1 MSIRTKLLAAIVGLN
16 GTILILA
23 WFLFMRIDPQRQTSW
38 QGRAELERLAAT
50 VPREGELEEIVQ
62 RQLEKGLWDGIYVVV
77 SASSRDADK
86 HPQEVYAALE
96 WLGARAEQRRG
107 EQIQGRLREDLS
119 TFHGQAVRAGPIQAY
134 ESGALA
140 VIPAAN
146 SPPARPFSVIALPV
160 SSRWGAQTLYFVM
173 IAGVIL
179 LTAVSFWLV
188 SRLVIDPLGELSDGA
203 ERVAQG
209 DFGVRLQK
217 RGSGDEIDRTISA
230 FNRMAAEVA
239 EYQGHLED
247 RVLTALA
254 RIKNAE
260 QHLAIAQRLAATG
273 KLAAGLAH
281 EINNPL
287 GGMKN
292 ATRALAR
299 GDLDEEKTTLYLEL
313 ISDGLQR
320 VEQTV
325 KRFLS
330 FTPRNLEPRTTNL
343 GDVVGKALGLADH
356 KLSKGKI
363 NVSTELAPE
372 ADVTVFGDPH
382 ELQQV
387 ILNLL
392 LNAGDAAR
400 SDDASGQVRVKLQR
414 IGDEVVLAISDNG
427 HGMSPE
433 DQAHCFDMFFTT
445 KAVGE
450 GTGLGLA
457 VVHNIITNHGGR
469 IEVSSELGQGSVFS
483 IHLPADAGTPTEAV
497 QEEAASP

>member
-23 WFLFMRIDPQRQTSW
+23 WILFLRIDPNRQTSW
-38 QGRAELERLAAT
+38 PGRAELERLAAT

-62 RQLEKGLWDGIYVVV
+62 RQLEEGLWDGIYVVV
-77 SASSRDADK
+77 SASSRDAEK
-86 HPQEVYAALE
+86 HPQEVYAAQE
-96 WLGARAEQRRG
+96 WFEARAQQRVG

-119 TFHGQAVRAGPIQAY
+119 TFHGQAVRSGPIQAH

-146 SPPARPFSVIALPV
+146 SPPARPFSVIALPG
-160 SSRWGAQTLYFVM
+160 SDRWGAQTLYFVM

-209 DFGVRLQK
+209 DYGVRLK
-217 RGSGDEIDRTISA
+217 NRGSGDEIDRTIHA
-230 FNRMAAEVA
+230 FNRMASEVA
-239 EYQGHLED
+239 EYQGQLED
-247 RVLTALA
+247 RVLTALD
-254 RIKNAE
+254 RIKKAE

-287 GGMKN
+287 GGLKN
-292 ATRALAR
+292 ATRALER
-299 GDLDEEKTTLYLEL
+299 GDLSEEKTKLYLEL
-313 ISDGLQR
+313 IADGLLR

-330 FTPRNLEPRTTNL
+330 FTPRNVEPRTTNL
-343 GDVVGKALGLADH
+343 VDVVDKALRLAEH
-356 KLSKGKI
+356 KLMKK
-363 NVSTELAPE
+363 NVRVETELAPAE
-372 ADVTVFGDPH
+372 DATVFGDPH

-392 LNAGDAAR
+392 LNAGDAVEA
-400 SDDASGQVRVKLQR
+400 DGSGTVRVTLTR
-414 IGDEVVLAISDNG
+414 AREDVVVAVGDNG
-427 HGMSPE
+427 PGTRAD
-433 DQAHCFDMFFTT
+433 DQLPCFDMFFTT

-457 VVHNIITNHGGR
+457 VVHNIVTNHGGR
-469 IEVSSELGQGSVFS
+469 IEVSSKPGEGTVFS
-483 IHLPADAGTPTEAV
+483 IHLPADAGKPSETL
-497 QEEAASP
+497 QEGVVSP

>member
-23 WFLFMRIDPQRQTSW
+23 WILFLRIDPQRQTSW
-38 QGRAELERLAAT
+38 PGRAALERLAAT

-62 RQLEKGLWDGIYVVV
+62 RQLEDGLWDGIYIVV
-77 SASSRDADK
+77 SASSRDAEK
-86 HPQEVYAALE
+86 HPQEVYAAQE
-96 WLGARAEQRRG
+96 WFAARAEKRQG

-119 TFHGQAVRAGPIQAY
+119 TFHGQAVRAGPIQAH

-140 VIPAAN
+140 VIPASN
-146 SPPARPFSVIALPV
+146 SPPPRPFSVIALPG
-160 SSRWGAQTLYFVM
+160 SSSWGAQTLYFVM

-188 SRLVIDPLGELSDGA
+188 SRLVIDPLGELSEGA

-209 DFGVRLQK
+209 DFGVRLQN
-217 RGSGDEIDRTISA
+217 RGSGDEIDRTIHA
-230 FNRMAAEVA
+230 FNRMASEVA
-239 EYQGHLED
+239 EYQGQLED

-254 RIKNAE
+254 RIKKAE

-287 GGMKN
+287 GGLKN
-292 ATRALAR
+292 ATRALER
-299 GDLDEEKTTLYLEL
+299 GDLDEEKTKLYLEL
-313 ISDGLQR
+313 ITDGLQR

-330 FTPRNLEPRTTNL
+330 FTPRNVEPRTTNL
-343 GDVVGKALGLADH
+343 ADIVGKALGLADH
-356 KLSKGKI
+356 KLRKKDVTVEREI
-363 NVSTELAPE
+363 APPE
-372 ADVTVFGDPH
+372 AVTVFGDAH

-387 ILNLL
+387 VLNLL
-392 LNAGDAAR
+392 LNAGDAVA
-400 SDDASGQVRVKLQR
+400 DDGSGTVRVTLQR
-414 IGDEVVLAISDNG
+414 KAEEVVLAIADNG
-427 HGMSPE
+427 QGMSAE

-445 KAVGE
+445 KDVGE

-457 VVHNIITNHGGR
+457 VVHNIVTNHGGR

-483 IHLPADAGTPTEAV
+483 IHLPADAGAPARVV
-497 QEEAASP
+497 QEGATNP